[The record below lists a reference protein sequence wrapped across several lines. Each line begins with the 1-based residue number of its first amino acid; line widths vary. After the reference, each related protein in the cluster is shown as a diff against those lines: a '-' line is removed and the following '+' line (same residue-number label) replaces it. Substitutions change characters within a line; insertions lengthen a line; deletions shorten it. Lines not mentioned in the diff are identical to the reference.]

1 MRRKAIISKIS
12 QPYNRTT
19 ISQAYKFSNKLWDIK
34 SQSISKSIIE
44 ILQSNLEINEKM
56 RRGLE
61 NIEIILDNYLDLLNI
76 SIKSYLLTI
85 YGSTII
91 ENEAIIYAIN
101 KYHNKSWFSDVEIL
115 MNSEELFDYKTDEG
129 SCYGQV
135 TILI

>member
-1 MRRKAIISKIS
+1 MWRKAIISKIS
-12 QPYNRTT
+12 QPYNKTT
-19 ISQAYKFSNKLWDIK
+19 IPQAYKFSNKLWDIK

-44 ILQSNLEINEKM
+44 ILWSNLEINEKM

-85 YGSTII
+85 YGSVII
-91 ENEAIIYAIN
+91 ENGVIIRTSN

>member
-1 MRRKAIISKIS
+1 VRRKAIISKIS
-12 QPYNRTT
+12 QPKNQTT
-19 ISQAYKFSNKLWDIK
+19 IPEVYKFSNKLWDFK
-34 SQSISKSIIE
+34 SQSISKSIAE
-44 ILQSNLEINEKM
+44 ILWSNLEINEKM

-85 YGSTII
+85 YGSVII
-91 ENEAIIYAIN
+91 ENGAIICATN

-135 TILI
+135 TY

>member
-1 MRRKAIISKIS
+1 
-12 QPYNRTT
+12 
-19 ISQAYKFSNKLWDIK
+19 
-34 SQSISKSIIE
+34 
-44 ILQSNLEINEKM
+44 LEINEKM

-85 YGSTII
+85 YGSVII
-91 ENEAIIYAIN
+91 ENGAIIRATN
-101 KYHNKSWFSDVEIL
+101 KYYNKSWFSDVEIL